1 MHIAWVLFLQT
12 PGGCGR
18 YQPMFR
24 RDCLSITAEWKEK
37 KRNDDTQEKK
47 IVVTAERVLEIFKN
61 ISDKDC
67 ELLGMDPNFACP
79 EWMITTVFSVPP
91 LSVRP
96 AVITKGCAKQQVLCF
111 ANVTEYYGVCMSVWV
126 IQLDFISV
134 YVCTPSRS
142 HYS

>member
-1 MHIAWVLFLQT
+1 MIKIMLNTDICVKLLQT

-37 KRNDDTQEKK
+37 KRNDDTQDKK
-47 IVVTAERVLEIFKN
+47 IVVTAERALEICKN
-61 ISDKDC
+61 ISDESC
-67 ELLGMDPNFACP
+67 ELLGMDPVFARP

-96 AVITKGCAKQQVLCF
+96 AVITKGSARQQVHLQLCF
-111 ANVTEYYGVCMSVWV
+111 RNNYCM
-126 IQLDFISV
+126 L
-134 YVCTPSRS
+134 
-142 HYS
+142 